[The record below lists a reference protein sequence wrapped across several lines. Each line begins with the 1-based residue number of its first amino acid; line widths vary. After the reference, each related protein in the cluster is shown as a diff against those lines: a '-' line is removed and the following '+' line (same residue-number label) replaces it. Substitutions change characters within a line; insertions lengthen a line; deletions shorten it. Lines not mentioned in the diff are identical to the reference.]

1 MTSIAPTPV
10 TPDPLARRRGW
21 SLRTRLVVLAT
32 LGLAV
37 GLAVGGAVLTIVLQ
51 LGLERASDAAA
62 RQTGQDVVQLIEEL
76 RSIAAAS
83 DERVFELTEEPF
95 ATRPFGVST
104 PAVSGVEVPAMPT
117 APGNR
122 TAGDGG
128 VLAQVNEWWLRRRQ
142 SSR

>member
-1 MTSIAPTPV
+1 MLTAAREIHARGYVSIA
-10 TPDPLARRRGW
+10 LAMALSASRIAPH
-21 SLRTRLVVLAT
+21 RT
-32 LGLAV
+32 
-37 GLAVGGAVLTIVLQ
+37 
-51 LGLERASDAAA
+51 
-62 RQTGQDVVQLIEEL
+62 DVVQLIEEL

-104 PAVSGVEVPAMPT
+104 PAVSGVEMPAMPT

-142 SSR
+142 ASR